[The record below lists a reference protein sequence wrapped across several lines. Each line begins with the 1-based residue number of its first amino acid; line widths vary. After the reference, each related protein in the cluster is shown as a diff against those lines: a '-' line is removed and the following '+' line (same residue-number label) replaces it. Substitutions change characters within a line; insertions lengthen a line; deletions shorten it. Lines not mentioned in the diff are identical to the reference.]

1 MGHPLSLLIKPASG
15 LCNLRC
21 TYCFYHDEQAQRE
34 LAERGMMS
42 EETLDLILKKAFME
56 AEGSVSI
63 AFQGGEPALAG
74 ISFFRHAFDA
84 ERRFNTRH
92 LPVAWAFQTNGTLL
106 DDEWCAFLAES
117 PMLVGISVDGTAAI
131 HNQWRHDSS
140 GNNTYSKVVAA
151 TRRLS
156 AHGVP
161 FNILS
166 VVTHQMAAHAR
177 DVYASYRKNGWRHQQ
192 FIPCLDSLGMPSGE
206 CSWLLSSEDYGSFLI
221 ELFGCWKKD
230 FLRGDQPSIRQ
241 FDNWL
246 GILLGQLPE
255 ACDMR
260 GICSAQ
266 YAFEAD
272 GSCYP
277 CDFYM
282 LDSQLLGT
290 IQDTGFADF
299 DRRRHEIGFIEAS
312 VELPERCLSCPYVDL
327 CRGGCRRLR
336 SDGEAGGPALFR
348 FCDAYRAFFD
358 ACLSD
363 MKECAEHLRYPWGI
377 SRAKRW
383 QPGSGGA
390 RSAFR

>member
-21 TYCFYHDEQAQRE
+21 AYCFYHDEQTQRA

-42 EETLDLILKKAFME
+42 EETLDCILEKAFTE

-74 ISFFRHAFDA
+74 IDFFRHALES
-84 ERRFNTRH
+84 ERCFNTRH
-92 LPVAWAFQTNGTLL
+92 LPVSWAFQTNGTLL

-117 PMLVGISVDGTAAI
+117 HMLVGVSVDGTAAI
-131 HNQWRHDSS
+131 HNQWRHDAA
-140 GNNTYSKVVAA
+140 GHNTYSKVVAA

-161 FNILS
+161 FNVLS

-177 DVYASYRKNGWRHQQ
+177 EIYAAYRRNGWRYQQ
-192 FIPCLDSLGMPSGE
+192 YIPCLDPLGTPAQE
-206 CSWLLSSEDYGSFLI
+206 CPWHLSSEDYGRFLV

-230 FLRGDQPSIRQ
+230 FLKGDQPSIRHL
-241 FDNWL
+241 DNWL

-260 GICSAQ
+260 GVCSAQ

-282 LDSQLLGT
+282 LDSKLLGT
-290 IQDTGFADF
+290 IQDAGFADF
-299 DRRRHEIGFIEAS
+299 DRRRREIGFIEAS
-312 VELPERCLSCPYVDL
+312 IGLPARCHSCPYVDL

-336 SDGEAGGPALFR
+336 MGGGAQDAALFR
-348 FCDAYRAFFD
+348 FCDAYRSFFD
-358 ACLSD
+358 ACLPE
-363 MKECAEHLRYPWGI
+363 MQECCGMLLHP
-377 SRAKRW
+377 
-383 QPGSGGA
+383 
-390 RSAFR
+390 